1 MRDGLNNLQ
10 VVKGA
15 PQTLAGVTPNN
26 SAAFDVRGF
35 STATFDLHTGVVTD
49 AGTAAG
55 FTMKLQH
62 SDTLV
67 GADFADVA
75 SDEILGGPNVTVTLD
90 TADNVIAGSVGYL
103 GNKRYV
109 RAVFTGTTGTD
120 AIVSVVGNM
129 GKPHRAPVTRVGATV
144 ATT

>member
-1 MRDGLNNLQ
+1 MRDLTTTIQ
-10 VVKGA
+10 FVRGA
-15 PQTLAGVTPNN
+15 AQTLSGVTPNN

-35 STATFDLHTGVVTD
+35 DAANFYLSTGVVTD

-55 FTMKLQH
+55 FTMKLQE

-67 GADFADVA
+67 GADFTDVA
-75 SDEILGGPNVTVTLD
+75 ALDLIGANLTVTLD
-90 TADNVIAGSVGYL
+90 ASDNVTAGVQGYV

-109 RAVFTGTTGTD
+109 RAVFTGTTLTD
-120 AIVSVVGNM
+120 AVVWVNGIVGR
-129 GKPHRAPVTRVGATV
+129 PHRAPVTTVGTTV

>member
-1 MRDGLNNLQ
+1 MRDGLSNTQL
-10 VVKGA
+10 VRGA
-15 PQTLAGVTPNN
+15 NQTLSGVTPNA

-35 STATFDLHTGVVTD
+35 STATFDLETITVTD
-49 AGTAAG
+49 AGTVSG

-75 SDEILGGPNVTVTLD
+75 AAEKIGDDVTL
-90 TADNVIAGSVGYL
+90 TAETAAATIGSIGYV

-109 RAVFTGTTGTD
+109 RAVITGTTGTD
-120 AIVSVVGNM
+120 AVVFVKGNM
-129 GKPHRAPVTRVGATV
+129 GKPHRAPVTRIGATV